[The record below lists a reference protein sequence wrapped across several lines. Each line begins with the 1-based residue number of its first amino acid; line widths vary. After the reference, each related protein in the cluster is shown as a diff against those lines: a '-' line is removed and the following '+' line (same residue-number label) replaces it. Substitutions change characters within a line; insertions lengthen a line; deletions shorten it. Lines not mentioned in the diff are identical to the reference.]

1 MEKDKNKSP
10 SANYSDDVPEGLFI
24 SPLDDSESF
33 RKMEAEEAKILSPP
47 RIIPA
52 NTAASEDFALSAAQ
66 DTTEQEDAAH
76 VPPPKSAEATSEQLM
91 LRFAGELKSIKQ
103 DLLSIKQHF
112 EALKRTQPAS
122 VMQSATGQS
131 AAMEPA
137 AVQPAA
143 MEPAGMQSAA
153 MEPVAVQPAGMQP
166 AAGQPAAMEPVA
178 VQPSSIQPEPMQPS
192 AVQPAAASAQPAAV
206 RPTDPATTALLND
219 IKKLLLYLDRL
230 LESLPEEKIEEFA
243 NSEYFSLYR
252 NIFEH
257 LGLS

>member
-52 NTAASEDFALSAAQ
+52 NTAASEDFAPSAAQ

-76 VPPPKSAEATSEQLM
+76 VPPPKSAEAASEQLM

-122 VMQSATGQS
+122 VMQSAAG
-131 AAMEPA
+131 
-137 AVQPAA
+137 QPAA
-143 MEPAGMQSAA
+143 MEPAGMQ
-153 MEPVAVQPAGMQP
+153 PTGMQP

>member
-47 RIIPA
+47 RAIPA
-52 NTAASEDFALSAAQ
+52 NSNTSDEFAPSAARNNV
-66 DTTEQEDAAH
+66 EQEDATH
-76 VPPPKSAEATSEQLM
+76 LPPPKSAEATPEQLIF
-91 LRFAGELKSIKQ
+91 RFAGELKSIKQ

-112 EALKRTQPAS
+112 EALKKP
-122 VMQSATGQS
+122 
-131 AAMEPA
+131 
-137 AVQPAA
+137 
-143 MEPAGMQSAA
+143 
-153 MEPVAVQPAGMQP
+153 
-166 AAGQPAAMEPVA
+166 
-178 VQPSSIQPEPMQPS
+178 
-192 AVQPAAASAQPAAV
+192 QPAAALQPATLQAPAAQQAAAV
-206 RPTDPATTALLND
+206 TQPTAAGQADPDTIALLND
-219 IKKLLLYLDRL
+219 VKKLLLYLDRL

>member
-112 EALKRTQPAS
+112 EALKRTQPAT
-122 VMQSATGQS
+122 VMQSA
-131 AAMEPA
+131 
-137 AVQPAA
+137 
-143 MEPAGMQSAA
+143 AG
-153 MEPVAVQPAGMQP
+153 
-166 AAGQPAAMEPVA
+166 
-178 VQPSSIQPEPMQPS
+178 QPSSIQPEPMQPS
-192 AVQPAAASAQPAAV
+192 AVQPAAASAQPAAA

>member
-10 SANYSDDVPEGLFI
+10 SARYSDDVPEGLFI

-47 RIIPA
+47 RAIPA
-52 NTAASEDFALSAAQ
+52 NSNSGDTFAPSAAQ
-66 DTTEQEDAAH
+66 HNVEQEDATYL
-76 VPPPKSAEATSEQLM
+76 PPQKSVEATPEQLIF
-91 LRFAGELKSIKQ
+91 RFAGELKSIKQ

-112 EALKRTQPAS
+112 EALKKP
-122 VMQSATGQS
+122 
-131 AAMEPA
+131 
-137 AVQPAA
+137 
-143 MEPAGMQSAA
+143 
-153 MEPVAVQPAGMQP
+153 
-166 AAGQPAAMEPVA
+166 
-178 VQPSSIQPEPMQPS
+178 
-192 AVQPAAASAQPAAV
+192 QPAAALQPVTSQTPPAQQAVSVIQPASASQA
-206 RPTDPATTALLND
+206 DPDTIALLND

-252 NIFEH
+252 NIFER

>member
-47 RIIPA
+47 RIIPG
-52 NTAASEDFALSAAQ
+52 NTAASEDFAPSAAQ

-122 VMQSATGQS
+122 VMQSA
-131 AAMEPA
+131 

-143 MEPAGMQSAA
+143 MEPAGMQ
-153 MEPVAVQPAGMQP
+153 PTGMQP
-166 AAGQPAAMEPVA
+166 AAGQPAAMEPAA
-178 VQPSSIQPEPMQPS
+178 VQPSSIQREPMQPS